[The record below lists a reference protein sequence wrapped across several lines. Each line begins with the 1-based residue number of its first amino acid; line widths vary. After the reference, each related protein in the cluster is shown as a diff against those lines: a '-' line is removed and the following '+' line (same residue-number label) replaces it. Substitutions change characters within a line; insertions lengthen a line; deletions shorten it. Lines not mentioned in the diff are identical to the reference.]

1 MRREVTLVI
10 ATLLLA
16 GCGHSAPPPRQ
27 ELPEYRPARSILEAY
42 DLNQDGTVTHAE
54 MEQGL
59 HADFAKADVKR
70 TGCLDADESRAVND
84 QRWQQDQSTYSPL
97 VDFKGKG
104 CIDFDGFAATARSLF
119 DQMDANGDGKV
130 EPKELHPQRRPSDRD

>member
-1 MRREVTLVI
+1 MLAV
-10 ATLLLA
+10 LLLA
-16 GCGHSAPPPRQ
+16 GCGGHHRPPREEQ
-27 ELPEYRPARSILEAY
+27 PEYRPARGILEAY
-42 DLNQDGTVTHAE
+42 DLNHDGTITRAE

-70 TGCLDADESRAVND
+70 TGCLDADEARAVND

-104 CIDFDGFAATARSLF
+104 CIDFDEFAATARSLF
-119 DQMDANGDGKV
+119 DQMDVNGDGKV
-130 EPKELHPQRRPSDRD
+130 EPKELHPQRGQPPDRD